1 VLIRGRRCPVIG
13 RVSLNVTTIDVTHLG
28 EDVAVDDEVL
38 LVGRQG
44 NESVTFEE
52 LADLFGSVHTE
63 INLMAGHMNARSL
76 LTEPG

>member
-1 VLIRGRRCPVIG
+1 M
-13 RVSLNVTTIDVTHLG
+13 TTIDVTHLG
-28 EDVAVDDEVL
+28 KDVAVDDEVV

-63 INLMAGHMNARSL
+63 INLMAGQMNARSL
-76 LTEPG
+76 LTEPR